1 MQEDHSKVYLFIDDE
16 PNAIAELTTP
26 VQFEFDTRKLVD
38 GEHIL
43 KIVSKS
49 ASGREGLRTIKFVV
63 RNGPAID
70 VSGLTENSIND
81 GVLSLMINAY
91 DKGDQQK
98 FVIEGSET
106 PQTVPNWLWILII
119 AFMGWATYY
128 LIVNFSL

>member
-16 PNAIAELTTP
+16 INPIAELVTP

-38 GEHIL
+38 GDHIL

-49 ASGREGLRTIKFVV
+49 PSGREGLRSIKFVV

-106 PQTVPNWLWILII
+106 PQTVPNWLWIIII
-119 AFMGWATYY
+119 AFLGWAGYY
-128 LIVNFSL
+128 LIVNVTL